1 MSSETVLLFDIT
13 LMLIVSGVCSIVLK
27 KLKLPTIIGYLIAG
41 FLLGPH
47 IFPEV
52 VIQESTVTIF
62 ASMGIVL
69 LMFYIGLELN
79 LRGLKK
85 VASYAMIIVAIEMT
99 MMVVIG
105 YALGLGLGMESAQ
118 ALFLGVTISCASTA
132 VVLGVIKDNEHMKG
146 RLSRAVTGILIME
159 DIGLIVILALA
170 TPIIGGTTSTSMVET
185 IVIIVS
191 FIGIT
196 VVMGLALIPRFMDW
210 VNKHYSGETLFLVA
224 VGIGFGLSLVSS
236 ALGLSVAIG
245 AFLAGILISQSTC
258 SKVVE
263 RKVEPMKEMFMAI
276 FFISI
281 GLQLDPGLIWA
292 GLPLAIT
299 IAVIFIV
306 GKMTSVIIGCYAAN
320 FRSRSSFY
328 IAASMVSMGEFTFVV
343 AKVALD
349 GNLIGMDIYSSV
361 IAAAVITMVMLP
373 YISRSSPGVFS
384 WLIKKAPA
392 KMVNTMSRIEGSRLE
407 ARESMAKSSKIRSTV
422 HKQIYLIFID
432 FVLIIG
438 TLLAINLI
446 TIIKD
451 FVTAASGS
459 DSIASVVL
467 LVMALIVIIPATIH
481 LAQRISVIAI
491 SLSMQS
497 AHERNHSLSAM
508 MRTYRLF
515 MNIGTAISFILLI
528 VLIYPLLPSIKGLPI
543 SSFEVVI
550 GVMIVSWLAWDV
562 IDRRYDRVTTALS
575 NSIETGGRESDAEKS

>member
-1 MSSETVLLFDIT
+1 MGSETVLLFDIT
-13 LMLIVSGVCSIVLK
+13 LMLIVAGVCSIVLK

-69 LMFYIGLELN
+69 LMFFIGLELN

-105 YALGLGLGMESAQ
+105 YALGLGLGMDGAQ

-132 VVLGVIKDNEHMKG
+132 VVLGVMKDNEHMQGKLG
-146 RLSRAVTGILIME
+146 KAVTGILIME

-170 TPIIGGTTSTSMVET
+170 TPIIGGSTSSSMLGT
-185 IVIIVS
+185 LIVIIS

-196 VVMGLALIPRFMDW
+196 IVLGLAVLPKFMDW
-210 VNKHYSGETLFLVA
+210 VNTNYSGETLFLVA
-224 VGIGFGLSLVSS
+224 VGIGFGLSLISS

-258 SKVVE
+258 CNVVE
-263 RKVEPMKEMFMAI
+263 RRVEPMKEMFMAI

-281 GLQLDPGLIWA
+281 GMQLDPALMWA

-299 IAVIFIV
+299 VAAIFIL

-320 FRSRSSFY
+320 FKSRSSFL
-328 IAASMVSMGEFTFVV
+328 IATSMVAMGEFTFVV

-349 GNLIGMDIYSSV
+349 GNLIGTDIYSSV
-361 IAAAVITMVMLP
+361 IGAAVITMILLP
-373 YISRSSPGVFS
+373 FISRSSPRFFDWAVS
-384 WLIKKAPA
+384 RMPKKMFKDLA
-392 KMVNTMSRIEGSRLE
+392 RLERSRLE
-407 ARESMAKSSKIRSTV
+407 VREGMAQSFMVRSTV
-422 HKQIYLIFID
+422 RKQIYLIFID
-432 FVLIIG
+432 FVLIIS
-438 TLLAINLI
+438 TLLTIGFL

-451 FVTAASGS
+451 SISAASG
-459 DSIASVVL
+459 DETIASVVL
-467 LVMALIVIIPATIH
+467 LLIALSVVVPAMIH
-481 LAQRISVIAI
+481 LVKRINVIAI
-491 SLSMQS
+491 TLATSSNAQGKHSM
-497 AHERNHSLSAM
+497 AALL
-508 MRTYRLF
+508 RTYRVF
-515 MNIGTAISFILLI
+515 MNIGSAISFVLLILLI
-528 VLIYPLLPSIKGLPI
+528 FPLLPEVHGLPI
-543 SSFEVVI
+543 SSFEIAI
-550 GVMIVSWLAWDV
+550 GVIVVSWLAWDV
-562 IDRRYDRVTTALS
+562 IDRRYERVAAALS
-575 NSIETGGRESDAEKS
+575 SSLESGKVESENE